1 MVKSKEEI
9 GQLFDYNKL
18 SAIHP
23 LRMPKI
29 EKKDI
34 PSFINCP
41 KYEKAKNNLNQKMER
56 YQAKVDRLAD
66 DIQQLENKIED
77 MRREQQRWKSQAST
91 FLLDREDVRAVER
104 QNHAA
109 DMFNSYI
116 DKISSANEKRDDLI
130 DKHTEAVEEA
140 QEKLQEL
147 QQEALAVI
155 DEDIVAVLDRC
166 TKIVEKMS
174 GSQNTED
181 LFEAIDICLIE
192 LRIYAMFED
201 LIEDNDA
208 RKDCRERIA
217 EVNQMFSTLCAND
230 HILKYLV
237 DLYQRN
243 LKLVQ
248 TNAEIF
254 KQEEQVLASV
264 DQAQL
269 TTLKQPIDTVLT
281 EQINT
286 TFEYK
291 GIVDP
296 AQLDEIIGNI
306 NKTVVALN
314 QNIVKAKAAV
324 TAAGDFAKTGV
335 STDQEA
341 KTLLSSMKSNV
352 EEMKNDIISQDHFS
366 VLLLDEAL
374 IDDFYQKDGR
384 SAVTALRKNLI
395 GTIGE
400 ENLDSLVKGEM
411 DRFSL
416 EKAENAIKQANL
428 LKLQAAIDKIPA
440 HIKKM
445 EELIASANSDI
456 QEAGKVPQQNA
467 DALSAELGKKY
478 ITACFPL
485 FGWISAIGI
494 LGRVKAFKS
503 AFCST
508 NQIYQNLAN
517 ALLTKNNKMTKI
529 IMIIGGILG
538 IGGIVTFF
546 VLNLGNSIAVN
557 AGVPGAV
564 LLFYG
569 IAVLILLGVG
579 KKLRSFLQK

>member
-517 ALLTKNNKMTKI
+517 ALLAKNSKMTKVV
-529 IMIIGGILG
+529 MIIGAILG
-538 IGGIVTFF
+538 IGGTVTFF
-546 VLNLGNSIAVN
+546 VLNLGNSVAVN

>member
-517 ALLTKNNKMTKI
+517 ALLEKNSKMTKVV
-529 IMIIGGILG
+529 MIIGAILG
-538 IGGIVTFF
+538 IGGTVAFF

-564 LLFYG
+564 LLFYA
-569 IAVLILLGVG
+569 IAVLILVAVG
-579 KKLRSFLQK
+579 KRLRAFLQK